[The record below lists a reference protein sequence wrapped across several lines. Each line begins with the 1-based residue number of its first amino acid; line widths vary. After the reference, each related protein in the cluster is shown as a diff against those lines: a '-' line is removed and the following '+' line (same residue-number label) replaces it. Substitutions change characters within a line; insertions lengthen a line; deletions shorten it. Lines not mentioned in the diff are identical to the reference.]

1 MEKRRREGEAN
12 DPEGVARIVEA
23 EVGGRYEEGAAETL
37 TGAAEEEA
45 KGCEDAKLLEP
56 EPGPCR
62 RPAEVDGRAL
72 PF

>member
-1 MEKRRREGEAN
+1 MEKRRREGGAN

-23 EVGGRYEEGAAETL
+23 EVGGRYGEGVVETL
-37 TGAAEEEA
+37 TAEEEA
-45 KGCEDAKLLEP
+45 KGCEDAKLFEP